1 MIERQD
7 REGLPFPSLPP
18 CLPRGTEEG
27 REGRKAAKR
36 RTGGGGGGGE
46 ARQAYEA
53 SRARR
58 EAAR

>member
-7 REGLPFPSLPP
+7 REGLPFPS
-18 CLPRGTEEG
+18 LPRGTEEG

-36 RTGGGGGGGE
+36 RTGGGGGGE